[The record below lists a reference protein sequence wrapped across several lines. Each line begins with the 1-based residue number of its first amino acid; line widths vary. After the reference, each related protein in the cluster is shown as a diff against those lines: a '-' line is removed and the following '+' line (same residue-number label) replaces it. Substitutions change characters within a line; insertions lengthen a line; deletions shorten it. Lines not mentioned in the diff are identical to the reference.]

1 MAMKAVIPVAGAGT
15 RLRPLTYTQP
25 KPLIPV
31 AGKPIISF
39 MLDQLISV
47 GVTDFVFIIG
57 YLGEKIRN
65 YIEQTYPSINK
76 EFIVQDDRLGSGHA
90 LWIAK
95 ELLRPASELI
105 IFFGDA
111 IIDLDFKKLL
121 DSPTSCVAVKKVQD
135 PREFGVV
142 EYGKEGFVSCMV
154 EKPKIPKSNMGM
166 VGFYRIREV
175 EGLIEALEFNI
186 LHNVRN
192 EGEFPL
198 TDALMR
204 MIEKGVQ
211 FTTIEVDNWFDCG
224 KKDVLLE
231 TNAIFL
237 DREGYASS
245 NLPPFDNCI
254 IIHPVSIGKHCMI
267 TDSIIGPHV
276 TIGDHAEINYSIVKN
291 SIIGNYAS
299 IKEVILQKSV
309 VGNDAS
315 ITGLRQ
321 SLNIGDNTEIDF
333 SLRD

>member
-276 TIGDHAEINYSIVKN
+276 TIGDYAEINYSIVKN